1 MNQTIHI
8 FNYQYS
14 YTTIHSMK
22 VSQSISGTAYNI
34 QAMDTIFVGW
44 TCNAALHFLYKK
56 FDELDTHPF
65 NIEDNVMRCEQNS
78 RKIGAKNTTN
88 FELSSWMKMRSYISL

>member
-22 VSQSISGTAYNI
+22 VSQNIPGTAYNI
-34 QAMDTIFVGW
+34 QAMDTIFVG
-44 TCNAALHFLYKK
+44 
-56 FDELDTHPF
+56 
-65 NIEDNVMRCEQNS
+65 
-78 RKIGAKNTTN
+78 
-88 FELSSWMKMRSYISL
+88 